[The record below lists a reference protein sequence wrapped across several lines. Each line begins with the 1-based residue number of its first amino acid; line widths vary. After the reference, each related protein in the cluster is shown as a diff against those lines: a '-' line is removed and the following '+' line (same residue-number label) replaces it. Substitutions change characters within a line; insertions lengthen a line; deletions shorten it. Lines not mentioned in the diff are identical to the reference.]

1 LVKGNRI
8 KVVAC
13 RRDQIT
19 SENAAEAFVSVNL
32 NNTKLGE
39 IPLERIGSAPAATPP
54 LILIAL

>member
-32 NNTKLGE
+32 NTKLGE